1 MSIQDIGAIGDDTGS
16 ICQGES
22 GSQERDRPLVL

>member
-1 MSIQDIGAIGDDTGS
+1 MSIQDIGAIGETIGS

-22 GSQERDRPLVL
+22 GTHERDRPLVL